1 LFEAAVITYGEVMR
15 QFVSNVTSKGQ
26 VTIPAAVRKHLGV
39 GTPDKITFVVEDDGH
54 VALQPAKFT
63 VRALK
68 GIVSAI
74 PGRTTTD
81 FDDQIEEAME
91 DEAARIVDKMRAR

>member
-1 LFEAAVITYGEVMR
+1 MR
-15 QFVSNVTSKGQ
+15 QFVSSVTSKGQ
-26 VTIPAAVRKHLGV
+26 VTIPVAIRKHLGV
-39 GTPDKITFVVEDDGH
+39 GTPDKITFVVEDDGR

-63 VRALK
+63 LRELR
-68 GIVSAI
+68 GIVPAI

-91 DEAARIVDKMRAR
+91 DEAARIVEEMRAR